1 MAKLSKIELMEMSI
15 EDLAKILADV
25 AEELNDRGAIGGM
38 LNNPGLD
45 KGYLASVHMTDER
58 VPAGKGEVSY
68 RRFDCGDT
76 HDVERT
82 VLINKVAFFNIMDK
96 KAAKKLM
103 AEEILA

>member
-1 MAKLSKIELMEMSI
+1 MAKLSKVELMEMSI

-38 LNNPGLD
+38 LTGPNRD
-45 KGYLASVHMTDER
+45 KGHLAEIHMTDER

-82 VLINKVAFFNIMDK
+82 VLIGKVAFFNIMSK
-96 KAAKKLM
+96 KDAKKLW
-103 AEEILA
+103 EKEILA